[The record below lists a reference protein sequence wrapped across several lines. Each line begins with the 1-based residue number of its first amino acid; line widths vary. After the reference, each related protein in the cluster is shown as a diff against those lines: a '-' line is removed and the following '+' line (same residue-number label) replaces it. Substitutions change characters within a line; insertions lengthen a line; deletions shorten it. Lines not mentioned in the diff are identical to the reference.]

1 VASSTNP
8 ILVIDDDPNA
18 RELLSRTLTGDGY
31 TVVTAKD
38 GPEGL
43 LRARERR
50 PSVITL
56 DVKMPG
62 MDGWSVLK
70 TLKADPDLRE
80 IPVIMVSIVGDQQTG
95 YALGAV
101 ESISKPVDRDIL
113 LGIVSRYV
121 AAEKAGTALV
131 VEDDDNNRALLTRTL
146 RNAGWQVMEAE
157 NGAVGLEQVSAF
169 VPDLILLDLMMPV
182 MDGFDFVLEL
192 RNTEEWREIPI
203 IVVTAKDLSEE
214 DRFRLTG
221 GVETII
227 QKGAFSK
234 EKFLS
239 EVSHLVHKFDQPS
252 GPTGDDAERGK

>member
-1 VASSTNP
+1 MFGGSP

-18 RELLSRTLTGDGY
+18 RDLLSRTLAGDGY

-38 GPEGL
+38 GQEGL
-43 LRARERR
+43 LRARQNR

-56 DVKMPG
+56 DVQMPG

-70 TLKADPDLRE
+70 TLKADPKLRE
-80 IPVIMVSIVGDQQTG
+80 IPVIMVSIVGDQHTG
-95 YALGAV
+95 IALGAV
-101 ESISKPVDRDIL
+101 DSLSKPVDRDVL
-113 LGIVSRYV
+113 LEIVSRYV
-121 AAEKAGTALV
+121 ASEEVGKALV
-131 VEDDDNNRALLTRTL
+131 IEDDADNRSLLTRTL
-146 RNAGWQVMEAE
+146 RKAGWQVMEAE
-157 NGAVGLEQVSAF
+157 NGAVGLEQVSAV

-203 IVVTAKDLSEE
+203 IVVTAKDLTKE

-234 EKFLS
+234 DKFLG
-239 EVSHLVHKFDQPS
+239 EVNHLVQKCNRTDDS
-252 GPTGDDAERGK
+252 TGDEAERET